1 LEYGEGMIDCEL
13 EPRDDRRSSSCRF
26 EGIEDVIGFELS
38 AGSACVD
45 RSSARSDCT
54 LSLLRSFLV
63 VSAMSRVQRERKARL
78 EGHPPTTLHAMGS
91 EKT

>member
-1 LEYGEGMIDCEL
+1 MIDCEL

-26 EGIEDVIGFELS
+26 EGTEDVIGFELS
-38 AGSACVD
+38 AGSGVASPSCVD